1 MRLDQ
6 PTMPFIL
13 RFMSRIPVRVLLI
26 LILTLTLPTMAHAQ
40 SDTDNAEP
48 RGHLPEFI
56 AHRGAS
62 WLAPE
67 NTLASI
73 QLAWQLHA
81 DGVEVD
87 IYRTKDGK
95 LALFHDR
102 TTLRTGG
109 RDQAVIDQTLAE
121 LQELEVGSWKGEQW
135 RGERVITLDEA
146 ISFIPKGK
154 RMFIEVKTGTDSV
167 EPMLEA
173 FDRSGAFPHQ
183 LVVIA
188 FEYEV
193 AAKTKRLRPRTPVFW
208 LSSFRQD
215 EETGEWSPSIDELV
229 ERALDA
235 GLDGLNLQFAGP
247 ATQASEIRKI
257 REAGL
262 GYYIWTVNDPAAAE
276 QAIELG
282 VDGITTDRPAW
293 LRKQLLHRNGWNV
306 MPRP

>member
-1 MRLDQ
+1 MTPHLWLLSPRFRDRLLLTLLMTLTI
-6 PTMPFIL
+6 PTM
-13 RFMSRIPVRVLLI
+13 
-26 LILTLTLPTMAHAQ
+26 THAQ
-40 SDTDNAEP
+40 STSDHPQSSA
-48 RGHLPEFI
+48 HLPEFV

-102 TTLRTGG
+102 TTERTGG
-109 RDQAVIDQTLAE
+109 RDRAVIDQTLAE
-121 LQELEVGSWKGEQW
+121 LQELEVGSWKAEQW
-135 RGERVITLDEA
+135 RGERVISLDEA
-146 ISFIPKGK
+146 ISFVPTGK
-154 RMFIEVKTGTDSV
+154 RMFIEIKTGTDTV

-173 FDRSGAFPHQ
+173 FDRSGLFPHQ

-193 AAKTKRLRPRTPVFW
+193 AAKTKQLRPRTPVYW

-215 EETGEWSPSIDELV
+215 AETGEWSPSMDELV
-229 ERALDA
+229 GRAVEA

-247 ATQASEIRKI
+247 ATQASEVQKI
-257 REAGL
+257 RDSGL
-262 GYYIWTVNDPAAAE
+262 GYYIWTVNDPEAAE
-276 QAIELG
+276 LAIELG

-293 LRKQLLHRNGWNV
+293 LRKQLLHRNGWKL
-306 MPRP
+306 MPKP

>member
-1 MRLDQ
+1 M
-6 PTMPFIL
+6 TN
-13 RFMSRIPVRVLLI
+13 
-26 LILTLTLPTMAHAQ
+26 AQ
-40 SDTDNAEP
+40 SGSDRSDSKS
-48 RGHLPEFI
+48 HLPEFV

-81 DGVEVD
+81 DGVEID
-87 IYRTKDGK
+87 IYRTKDGQ

-102 TTLRTGG
+102 TTKRTGG
-109 RDQAVIDQTLAE
+109 RDRAVIDQTFAE
-121 LQELEVGSWKGEQW
+121 LQELEVGSWKGDQW
-135 RGERVITLDEA
+135 HGERVVTLDEA
-146 ISFIPKGK
+146 ISFIPNGK
-154 RMFIEVKTGTDSV
+154 RMFIEVKTGTDTV

-173 FDRSGAFPHQ
+173 FDRSGAHPHQ

-193 AAKTKRLRPRTPVFW
+193 AAKTKQLRPRTPVYW
-208 LSSFRQD
+208 LSAFRQD
-215 EETGEWSPSIDELV
+215 EETGEWSPTIDELV
-229 ERALDA
+229 ERAREA

-247 ATQASEIRKI
+247 ATQAPEIEKI
-257 REAGL
+257 RDAGL
-262 GYYIWTVNDPAAAE
+262 GYYIWTVNDPTAAE

-293 LRKQLLHRNGWNV
+293 LRKQLLHRNGWKF
-306 MPRP
+306 MSRP